1 MSDPIWLAVKL
12 ARGLKHLESISA
24 EIDAIVASDAC
35 GIVPDFKSEPGFLVV
50 KAFMRETVSP
60 MCSVYIGE
68 ALYQLR
74 STLDHLV
81 CHLTESNG
89 QAVTTKTG
97 FPIFLQD
104 VEFRDATGTL
114 TPAVRRLIEGLTPK
128 QQAAIEAEQPF
139 QRKFGKPEDDPLWW
153 LYGAWNDDRHRFIR
167 LGRWATKS
175 A

>member
-1 MSDPIWLAVKL
+1 MAVEVTPK
-12 ARGLKHLESISA
+12 ATRWASA
-24 EIDAIVASDAC
+24 EEIAAAEQAWPRDVPDEQHITSIMQATGLSAATARLALALGRGASDAC

-104 VEFRDATGTL
+104 VEFRDATG
-114 TPAVRRLIEGLTPK
+114 
-128 QQAAIEAEQPF
+128 
-139 QRKFGKPEDDPLWW
+139 
-153 LYGAWNDDRHRFIR
+153 
-167 LGRWATKS
+167 
-175 A
+175 